1 MGRSVDVTKKGT
13 DEKDIIKKN
22 NDHAIRENK
31 DNLKEFLRH
40 SFVLDKESGRLN
52 QRLTCV
58 VCDKSFSKLWNA
70 RSHVRIHF
78 DAKAFKCKC
87 CDYSSVQKG
96 NLLMHMKKGVCKRA
110 GIRKV

>member
-1 MGRSVDVTKKGT
+1 M
-13 DEKDIIKKN
+13 
-22 NDHAIRENK
+22 
-31 DNLKEFLRH
+31 
-40 SFVLDKESGRLN
+40 N

-78 DAKAFKCKC
+78 DAKAFKCKR

-96 NLLMHMKKGVCKRA
+96 NLLMHMKKGVCKRE
-110 GIRKV
+110 GKRKVKKEEKVIKALLDISPKNE